1 MREAIRAS
9 SSSNCGPHCRMR
21 MCHTCCSDLK
31 PENLL
36 LDSNGYL
43 KMADFGFAKRLSPG
57 MKTFTLC
64 GTPEYLA
71 PELVS
76 QSGHARPV
84 DWCGHT
90 PCPLCLLPAHYL
102 PTVCP
107 LSACSPCLFLL
118 LLALHF
124 AFCCPLCFS
133 FAAEYSVTCRRSA
146 LNSTKY
152 IYSKP

>member
-1 MREAIRAS
+1 MSYKGLSFKQARPELSHVCVRHIFR
-9 SSSNCGPHCRMR
+9 
-21 MCHTCCSDLK
+21 SDLK

-57 MKTFTLC
+57 VKTYTLC

-84 DWCGHT
+84 DWHVST
-90 PCPLCLLPAHYL
+90 PPCHLPTICRLPLCLFLPFVAHCSLL
-102 PTVCP
+102 PLQKGVLCP
-107 LSACSPCLFLL
+107 LFVCL
-118 LLALHF
+118 
-124 AFCCPLCFS
+124 
-133 FAAEYSVTCRRSA
+133 AAR
-146 LNSTKY
+146 
-152 IYSKP
+152 